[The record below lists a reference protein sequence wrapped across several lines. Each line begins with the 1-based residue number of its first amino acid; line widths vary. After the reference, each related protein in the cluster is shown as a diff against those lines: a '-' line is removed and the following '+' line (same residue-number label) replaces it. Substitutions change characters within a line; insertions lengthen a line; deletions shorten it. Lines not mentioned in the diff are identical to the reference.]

1 MHGGLFSKDDVTLKD
16 IRAVDR
22 VRQPPEDGLMSEL
35 LWSDPQP
42 QNGRSESK
50 RGVGKYQKLVRFS
63 NLEIFLSG
71 LQFGPDVTERFLKV
85 NNLEYVVRSHEV
97 KQEGYEVAHNGN
109 IKSLQQTI

>member
-16 IRAVDR
+16 IRAIAR
-22 VRQPPEDGLMSEL
+22 VKQPPEEGLMSEI

-50 RGVGKYQKLVRFS
+50 RGVGKYRKLEKFFS
-63 NLEIFLSG
+63 SISKIAWNIFLG
-71 LQFGPDVTERFLKV
+71 LQFGPDITERFLKL

-97 KQEGYEVAHNGN
+97 KQEGYELAHNG
-109 IKSLQQTI
+109 KE